1 MIGAQS
7 MLFILLGFE
16 YIYLVLLMKGFER
29 EVKVLPKKSSKLKLV
44 SPVAQP

>member
-29 EVKVLPKKSSKLKLV
+29 EVKVLPKSSKLKLV